1 MIKYIQIENFKSLR
15 KIGLSL
21 ENLNLFFGRN
31 GMGKSSVIQMLL
43 LLRQS
48 YWENRKKDMDILYTN
63 GELIRLGT
71 GKDVFCQNTDEDYMR
86 FYLRFSDKKTYD
98 FRYKYKYSEDMDN
111 DQLVGTDISDDSYD
125 EALFSNEFVYLSA
138 EHLGPRKQYSTE
150 NWKRDGAAK
159 YGNMGEYIVPFLAA
173 EGESFKVPDEL
184 CSENG
189 KTNKLIDQVSAWMTD
204 ISPGIKLSAEFISTL
219 EKAKLS
225 IRYSGDRL
233 DTEPFSPVN
242 VGFGIPYV
250 LPLIVELLTS
260 DKNGLVLMENP
271 ESHLHPKG
279 QAVIAKLI
287 AMVAARGTQVICE
300 SHSDHIINGIRV
312 AVKKQIIDCDKLTVS
327 YFDKNKDQNT
337 LVENIMVDSN
347 GNLDNYP
354 EGLLDEWGILMAELL

>member
-1 MIKYIQIENFKSLR
+1 MIKYIQIENFKSL
-15 KIGLSL
+15 KKVSLPL

-31 GMGKSSVIQMLL
+31 GMGKSSVIQSLL

-48 YWENRKKDMDILYTN
+48 YWENRKKDMDTLYTN
-63 GELIRLGT
+63 GELVRLGT
-71 GKDVFCQNTDEDYMR
+71 GKDVFCQNSDDNFMR
-86 FYLRFSDKKTYD
+86 FYLRYSDAKKYD
-98 FRYKYKYSEDMDN
+98 FEYRYQYAEDMDR
-111 DQLVGTDISDDSYD
+111 DQLERINLTEEIYD
-125 EALFSNEFVYLSA
+125 EALFSNEFVYLGA

-173 EGESFKVPDEL
+173 EGETFKVPAEL
-184 CSENG
+184 CEENG
-189 KTNKLIDQVSAWMTD
+189 KTNKLIDQVSAWMTE

-219 EKAKLS
+219 EKAKLA

-233 DTEPFSPVN
+233 DSEPFLPVN

-260 DKNGLVLMENP
+260 DSKGLVLIENP

-279 QAVIAKLI
+279 QTVIAKLI
-287 AMVAARGTQVICE
+287 AQVAARGTQVICE

-312 AVKKQIIDCDKLTVS
+312 AVKKKVIKSDKLVVA
-327 YFDKNKDQNT
+327 YFDKEENQNT
-337 LVENIMVDSN
+337 FVDNILVDAN

-354 EGLLDEWGILMAELL
+354 DGLLDEWGILMSELL

>member
-15 KIGLSL
+15 KVGLPL

-31 GMGKSSVIQMLL
+31 GMGKSSVIQTLL

-48 YWENRKKDMDILYTN
+48 YWENRKKDMDTLYTN

-71 GKDVFCQNTDEDYMR
+71 GKDVFCQNTDEDFMR
-86 FYLRFSDKKTYD
+86 FYLRYSDD
-98 FRYKYKYSEDMDN
+98 IDN
-111 DQLVGTDISDDSYD
+111 DQLARIDMTDDSYD
-125 EALFSNEFVYLSA
+125 EALFSNEFVYLGA

-150 NWKRDGAAK
+150 NWKREGAAK
-159 YGNMGEYIVPFLAA
+159 YGNLGEYIVPFLAA
-173 EGESFKVPDEL
+173 EGESFKVPAEL
-184 CSENG
+184 CIENG
-189 KTNKLIDQVSAWMTD
+189 KTNKLIDQVSAWMTE
-204 ISPGIKLSAEFISTL
+204 ISPGIKLSAEFISTI

-233 DTEPFSPVN
+233 DSEPFSPVN

-250 LPLIVELLTS
+250 LPLIVELLTAAA
-260 DKNGLVLMENP
+260 NGLVLIENP

-279 QAVIAKLI
+279 QTIIAKLI

-312 AVKKQIIDCDKLTVS
+312 AVKKHLIDNNKLTVS
-327 YFDKNKDQNT
+327 YFDKEKDQNT
-337 LVENIMVDSN
+337 IVENIMVDAN

-354 EGLLDEWGILMAELL
+354 DGLLDEWGILMSELL